1 MRRQRGLVGLT
12 GLATLVGLGLIANPA
27 VAQPG
32 TVVTTEQS
40 ASILVFPKVI
50 ADGIRDTI
58 IQITNTSNDMRQAH
72 CFYVDGAP
80 TNPLLPPG
88 SLNPPLCQETDF
100 DIWLTRQQPTH
111 WVVSTGRWSNPA
123 VAQCGGTP
131 PVTCCALKN
140 AGACPG
146 TTETSGG
153 KVDPACCDAGLNL
166 SAIPPVAPDFTGELK
181 CIEVDASGAPE
192 SGNALKG
199 EATLEDIATG
209 DVSKYNAIGI
219 QGNDNQLGDDVLC
232 LGSPTAPHPISA
244 SGGDL
249 CPTGNEYAGCPQEW
263 RLDHAAR
270 GALDPVISDQ
280 SFCTT
285 EPTVPCS
292 SISTN
297 LTVVPCTEN
306 FETQA
311 LTAVTL
317 QFLVTNEYEQ
327 TLSASTTFACWA
339 SFDLGAPNTDL
350 LPGISD
356 IFNAGTLGGEL
367 AQTRMRSAAGTP
379 GGTLAV
385 IEETH
390 QDLVNGH
397 FARSA
402 QNGHMIGEL
411 NVMDLITIPTGQGND
426 ATP

>member
-1 MRRQRGLVGLT
+1 
-12 GLATLVGLGLIANPA
+12 LGLIAKPA

-32 TVVTTEQS
+32 TVITTEQS

-50 ADGIRDTI
+50 ADGTRDTI
-58 IQITNTSNDMRQAH
+58 IQITNTSNNMQQAH
-72 CFYVDGAP
+72 CFYIDGAP

-100 DIWLTRQQPTH
+100 DIWLTLQQPTH

-123 VAQCGGTP
+123 VESCSGAP
-131 PVTCCALKN
+131 SPVTCCPLDLPV
-140 AGACPG
+140 CSG
-146 TTETSGG
+146 TTEHSGG
-153 KVDPACCDAGLNL
+153 KVNPACCDAGLNL
-166 SAIPPVAPDFTGELK
+166 SAIPPVAPDFTGELI
-181 CIEVDASGAPE
+181 CIEVDASGAPI
-192 SGNALKG
+192 SGNSIKG

-219 QGNDNQLGDDVLC
+219 QGNDNNNGDDVLC
-232 LGSPTAPHPISA
+232 LGSPTAPADPT
-244 SGGDL
+244 L
-249 CPTGNEYAGCPQEW
+249 CPTGNEYAGCPASW
-263 RLDHAAR
+263 VLDHAAT
-270 GALDPVISDQ
+270 GAPDAVIEDQ
-280 SFCTT
+280 AFCTT
-285 EPTVPCS
+285 HPCS
-292 SISTN
+292 WIGTN
-297 LTVVPCTEN
+297 LTVVPCTED

-311 LTAVTL
+311 LTTITL

-339 SFDLGAPNTDL
+339 SFDLGAPNTAVLPL

-367 AQTRMRSAAGTP
+367 AQTQMRSAAGTP

-385 IEETH
+385 IEERH
-390 QDLVNGH
+390 QDTVNH
-397 FARSA
+397 LFARSD